1 MIWLIGVIIVVIDQM
16 VKISLIDKDLT
27 IIPNFLN
34 LTYTENTGA
43 AFGIGTNNI
52 ILIFSIIMVMA
63 LIYYI
68 KAKKIDNQIPYMLI
82 ISGAIGNMIDRIFR
96 GFVIDYIDVN
106 LFNFPNFNI
115 ADICIVIGFLLLL
128 IIFFKKNV
136 TKY

>member
-16 VKISLIDKDLT
+16 VKISLIDKDIT